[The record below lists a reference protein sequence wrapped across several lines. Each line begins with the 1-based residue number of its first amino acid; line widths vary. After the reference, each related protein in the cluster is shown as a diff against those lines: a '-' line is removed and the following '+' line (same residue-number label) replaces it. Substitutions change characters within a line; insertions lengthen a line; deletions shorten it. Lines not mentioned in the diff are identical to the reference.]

1 MKIFGYKNISNLI
14 MSTIIIIILSNTFFI
29 SLFYYYNQRVS
40 LENTLTQLKHENI
53 TLQKHNLK
61 NDIQSLVTMINYKY
75 NNDIKLIQKEEKSIK
90 KWIEMLPFDIEKNS
104 YIFVYSLIN
113 KNGGDKFARMEINP
127 NRTDLVGNF
136 LSANYKDPN
145 GFAFRK
151 KFLDDINKS
160 GESFVQYSYKKSDT
174 KIINKISYFY
184 YYEPLNWIIAKGIY
198 LDDIQKDVN
207 KEKKLLTS
215 QIEKQIKQ
223 NLFFFLFFSIIAI
236 IFAYIIGKKVQSII
250 TQKDKSV
257 KSKTKALANLNRT
270 LDIKIKKAV
279 EKNKEQEQILM
290 QKSKFIAMGEMISL
304 IAHQWRQPISELNAI
319 ILNIKL
325 HYNLEKLT
333 KPMLDKKTQ
342 EIENLLDYM
351 SNTIDDFRTF
361 FKPDKTKEKFYLTDS
376 CKRVTDIASSMLNE
390 HHIILIK
397 NIDNKISINN
407 YQNEFEQ
414 VVLNIITNAKD
425 ALINDNI
432 PNPQIKITLY
442 KTDKIFLEICDN
454 AKGISPKV
462 IDKIFE
468 PYFTTKEESDG
479 TGIGLYMSKLIIE
492 QNMGGELSVQ
502 SSKSGTCFIISFEV

>member
-1 MKIFGYKNISNLI
+1 MKIFDYKNISNII
-14 MSTIIIIILSNTFFI
+14 MLTIIIIILSNTFFI
-29 SLFYYYNQRVS
+29 SLFYYYNQKVA
-40 LENTLTQLKHENI
+40 LNNTLTQLKHENI
-53 TLQKHNLK
+53 TQQKQNLK

-75 NNDIKLIQKEEKSIK
+75 NNNTNLIRKDRNAIKNWIK
-90 KWIEMLPFDIEKNS
+90 MLPFDIEKNS
-104 YIFVYSLIN
+104 YIFVYNLLN
-113 KNGGDKFARMEINP
+113 RNGGDKFAKMVINP

-136 LSANYKDPN
+136 ISTNYQDPN

-174 KIINKISYFY
+174 KIVNKISYFY
-184 YYEPLNWIIAKGIY
+184 YYKPLNWIIAKGIY

-207 KEKKLLTS
+207 KEKLLLTS
-215 QIEKQIKQ
+215 RIEQQIKQ
-223 NLFFFLFFSIIAI
+223 NLFSFIFFSIIAI

-270 LDIKIKKAV
+270 LDSKIKRAI

-319 ILNIKL
+319 ILSIKL
-325 HYNLEKLT
+325 HYD
-333 KPMLDKKTQ
+333 LDKLNKQMLNNKTK

-361 FKPDKTKEKFYLTDS
+361 FKPDKTKEKFYLVDS
-376 CKRVTDIASSMLNE
+376 CKRVTDIASTMLNE
-390 HHIILIK
+390 HNIILVK
-397 NIDNKISINN
+397 NIDTDLYLTN

-425 ALINDNI
+425 ALLCDNI
-432 PNPQIKITLY
+432 QNPQIKIDLY
-442 KTDKIFLEICDN
+442 KTDKIYLKICDN
-454 AKGISPKV
+454 AKGMPSNI

-492 QNMGGELSVQ
+492 QNMGGELSVT
-502 SSKSGTCFIISFEV
+502 SSTKGTCFIINFNI

>member
-14 MSTIIIIILSNTFFI
+14 MSTIIIIILSNTLFI
-29 SLFYYYNQRVS
+29 SLFYYHNQQVA
-40 LENTLTQLKHENI
+40 LKNTLTQLKHDNI
-53 TLQKHNLK
+53 TLQKQKLK
-61 NDIQSLVTMINYKY
+61 TNIQSLTTMINYKY
-75 NNDIKLIQKEEKSIK
+75 DNNVNLINQQKDSIINWIK
-90 KWIEMLPFDIEKNS
+90 MLPFDIEKNS
-104 YIFVYSLIN
+104 YIFVYTLLD
-113 KNGGDKFARMEINP
+113 KEGGEKFAKMLINP
-127 NRTDLVGNF
+127 NRTDLVGKF

-151 KFLDDINKS
+151 KFLEDINKS

-174 KIINKISYFY
+174 KVVNKISYFY

-207 KEKKLLTS
+207 KEKILLKVR
-215 QIEKQIKQ
+215 IEQQIKQ

-250 TQKDKSV
+250 IQKDKSV
-257 KSKTKALANLNRT
+257 KSTTKALANLNHT
-270 LDIKIKKAV
+270 LDIKVKKEV

-319 ILNIKL
+319 VLNIKL
-325 HYNLEKLT
+325 HYD
-333 KPMLDKKTQ
+333 LDKLDKNMLNKKAQ
-342 EIENLLDYM
+342 EIENLLEFM
-351 SNTIDDFRTF
+351 SHTIDDFRTF
-361 FKPDKTKEKFYLTDS
+361 FKPDKTKENFYLS
-376 CKRVTDIASSMLNE
+376 ASFKRVIDITSSMMSE
-390 HHIILIK
+390 H
-397 NIDNKISINN
+397 NITLVRNINHEISIEN

-425 ALINDNI
+425 ALLYDNI
-432 PNPQIKITLY
+432 QNPEIKINLY
-442 KTDKIFLEICDN
+442 KKDKIYLEICDN
-454 AKGISPKV
+454 AKGISPNV

-468 PYFTTKEESDG
+468 PYFTTKEEANG

-492 QNMGGELSVQ
+492 ENMGGELSVQ
-502 SSKSGTCFIISFEV
+502 SSKIGTCFTISFEV

>member
-14 MSTIIIIILSNTFFI
+14 MSTIIIIILSNTLFI
-29 SLFYYYNQRVS
+29 SLFYYHNQQVA
-40 LENTLTQLKHENI
+40 LDNTLTQLKHDNI
-53 TLQKHNLK
+53 TLQKQKLK
-61 NDIQSLVTMINYKY
+61 DEIQSLITMINYKY
-75 NNDIKLIQKEEKSIK
+75 DNNINLIQQNKNSIET
-90 KWIEMLPFDIEKNS
+90 WIKMLPFDIDKNS
-104 YIFVYSLIN
+104 YIFVYDLVD
-113 KNGGDKFARMEINP
+113 KKGGDKFAKMIINP
-127 NRTDLVGNF
+127 NRTDLVGKY
-136 LSANYKDPN
+136 LSSNYKDPN

-151 KFLDDINKS
+151 KFLDDINTI

-174 KIINKISYFY
+174 KIVNKISYFY
-184 YYEPLNWIIAKGIY
+184 YFEPLNWIIAKGIY
-198 LDDIQKDVN
+198 TDDIQKDVN
-207 KEKKLLTS
+207 KEKMILTS
-215 QIEKQIKQ
+215 RIEQQIKQ

-270 LDIKIKKAV
+270 LDVKVKRAV

-319 ILNIKL
+319 VLNIKL
-325 HYNLEKLT
+325 HYNLDKLDKT
-333 KPMLDKKTQ
+333 MLDAKTK
-342 EIENLLDYM
+342 EIENLLEYM

-361 FKPDKTKEKFYLTDS
+361 FKPDKTKERFYLSES
-376 CKRVTDIASSMLNE
+376 CKRVTDITSSMLNE
-390 HHIILIK
+390 HHITLIK
-397 NIDNKISINN
+397 NIDNEISINN

-425 ALINDNI
+425 ALLCDNI
-432 PNPQIKITLY
+432 QNPQIKINLY
-442 KTDKIFLEICDN
+442 KTNKIYLEICDN
-454 AKGISPKV
+454 AKGIESNI

-492 QNMGGELSVQ
+492 ENMGGELKVQ
-502 SSKSGTCFIISFEV
+502 SSEKGTCFMICFEA

>member
-14 MSTIIIIILSNTFFI
+14 MSTIIIIILSNTLFI
-29 SLFYYYNQRVS
+29 SLFYYHNQQVA
-40 LENTLTQLKHENI
+40 LDNTLTQLKHDNI
-53 TLQKHNLK
+53 NLQKQKLK
-61 NDIQSLVTMINYKY
+61 TDLQSLVTMINYKY
-75 NNDIKLIQKEEKSIK
+75 DNNSKVIQNNKTN
-90 KWIEMLPFDIEKNS
+90 IENWVKMLPFDIEKNS
-104 YIFVYSLIN
+104 YIFVYALIN
-113 KNGGDKFARMEINP
+113 KEGGDKFAKMIINP

-136 LSANYKDPN
+136 VSSNYKDPN

-151 KFLDDINKS
+151 QFLKDINER

-174 KIINKISYFY
+174 KIVNKISYFY

-207 KEKKLLTS
+207 KEKMILTAR
-215 QIEKQIKQ
+215 IEQQIKQ

-257 KSKTKALANLNRT
+257 KSKTKALANLNKT
-270 LDIKIKKAV
+270 LDIKVKRAV

-319 ILNIKL
+319 ILNIKI
-325 HYNLEKLT
+325 HYNLDKLD
-333 KPMLDKKTQ
+333 KNMLDKKTKD
-342 EIENLLDYM
+342 IENLLNYM

-361 FKPDKTKEKFYLTDS
+361 FKPDKTKEKFYLSDS
-376 CKRVTDIASSMLNE
+376 CQRVTDIASSMLNE
-390 HHIILIK
+390 HNISLIK
-397 NIDNKISINN
+397 NIDQDLSIHN

-425 ALINDNI
+425 ALLCDNI
-432 PNPQIKITLY
+432 INPEIKIYLY
-442 KTDKIFLEICDN
+442 KTDKIYLEISDN
-454 AKGISPKV
+454 AKGIAPNI

-492 QNMGGELSVQ
+492 ENMGGELNVR
-502 SSKSGTCFIISFEV
+502 SSSNGTYFIISFEA